1 MREQVYITG
10 HRNPDTDSICA
21 AIGYAELK
29 NKRGEIDAI
38 PVRLGEL
45 NQETRFVLDYFNV
58 EAPRFVDTMKP
69 QVEDLFLDQAYCVA
83 PYISLNK
90 ALDLIQ
96 DNHLNNIPV
105 VDEEE
110 SLIGIVSLSNLT
122 RCYTE
127 VWDDR
132 ILGRADTPI
141 DNIIGVL
148 SAEIINLPK
157 KPREYNGRM
166 LVSAMDP
173 KKCTEIE
180 ENDLVIVGD
189 REDAQEE
196 AIDRN
201 VSLLILSG
209 GDVLCDRLVEKAKAN
224 NVTVISTSYNTF
236 MTTRLLPQAV
246 PVSYVMTKDNLVA
259 FYLDDYV
266 EDIRNIMADTRY
278 RSYPVLNHQNKVIGS
293 ISRFHLISN
302 KKKKLILVDHNERN
316 QSVAD
321 IEEAD
326 IIEII
331 DHHRVANVATSGPI
345 YFRNLPVGSTCTIIS
360 MMFFEQGLRPTKKV
374 AGLLCAA
381 IISDTLLFRSPTS
394 TDLDRR
400 ILHRMAKIA
409 NIDVDDFA
417 MKMFKAGTSLENK
430 KPSDILKGDVKRF
443 TIEGEQV
450 RVAQV
455 FTMDLE
461 SLEMIK
467 DNLIIRMEELLK
479 EQNEDVFVLMM
490 TDIFKE
496 TSEIIVVGG
505 FEDAIASEFGETLED
520 KSFLS
525 QGTLSRKKQVIP
537 KINAAISKSKNA

>member
-21 AIGYAELK
+21 AIAYAELK
-29 NKRGEIDAI
+29 NKREDINAV
-38 PVRLGEL
+38 PVRLGEI
-45 NQETRFVLDYFNV
+45 NQETRFVLDQFNV
-58 EAPRFVDTMKP
+58 EAPVFVDTMKP
-69 QVEDLFLDQAYCVA
+69 QVDDLFLDQAYCVA

-110 SLIGIVSLSNLT
+110 NLIGIVSLSNLT

-127 VWDDR
+127 VWDDK
-132 ILGRADTPI
+132 ILGRANTPI
-141 DNIIGVL
+141 DNIVGVL
-148 SAEIINLPK
+148 SAEILNLPK
-157 KPREYNGRM
+157 NQRPYIGRM
-166 LVSAMDP
+166 IVLAMDP
-173 KKCTEIE
+173 AKCTEIE

-189 REDAQEE
+189 RDDAKAH
-196 AIDRN
+196 AIDKK

-209 GDVLCDRLVEKAKAN
+209 GDKLNDELTKKAKEN
-224 NVTVISTSYNTF
+224 NVTVISTSYNSF
-236 MTTRLLPQAV
+236 MSARLLPQAV
-246 PVSYVMTKDNLVA
+246 PISYVMTDDNLVA
-259 FYLDDYV
+259 FHLDDYV

-331 DHHRVANVATSGPI
+331 DHHRVADVATTGPVF
-345 YFRNLPVGSTCTIIS
+345 FRNLPVGSTCTIIS

-394 TDLDRR
+394 TDIDRR

-409 NIDVDDFA
+409 NIDVEDFA

-443 TIEGEQV
+443 TIDDEQV

-461 SLEMIK
+461 SLEVIK
-467 DNLIIRMEELLK
+467 DKLIIRMEELLT

-505 FEDAIASEFGETLED
+505 FEDAIAHEFGEKLVD
-520 KSFLS
+520 RSFLS
-525 QGTLSRKKQVIP
+525 KGTLSRKKQVIP
-537 KINAAISKSKNA
+537 KINAAISKSKNS